1 MEFSILTANCIFLN
15 VFKID
20 ENFKNVCGI
29 YIIYNKINKKCYVGQ
44 TKNLYKRCKEHI
56 NSLNNNYH
64 YNKYLQRS
72 YNKYGSNNFD
82 VYGIEIVNNE
92 SRLNECELKYIK
104 LLQSRIYK
112 YGYNVKLDTYNRID
126 ENPSGNKGIVLP
138 SKRRAVVQLDFNGN
152 FINRYDCATVA
163 ESITGI
169 HWSNISDCCKKQR
182 GNAGGY
188 IWIYEDEYKSDSFDF
203 NAYINNLPVKKL
215 RIRSV
220 AKRDK
225 NKNKINKD
233 YTVIQMDLDG
243 NIIREFKR
251 PSQAKEFGFNPNK
264 IYECCSGRI
273 KTHKGYIWIYKK
285 DFDSNIKYVS

>member
-1 MEFSILTANCIFLN
+1 MEFSILTANRIFLN

-64 YNKYLQRS
+64 FNKYLQRS
-72 YNKYGSNNFD
+72 WNKYGSDNFD
-82 VYGIEIVNNE
+82 VYGIEIVDDE

-112 YGYNVKLDTYNRID
+112 YGYNAKLDTYDRID
-126 ENPSGNKGIVLP
+126 ENSSGNKGIVLP

-163 ESITGI
+163 ASVTGI
-169 HWSNISDCCKKQR
+169 HWSNIASCCNKQR
-182 GNAGGY
+182 GNAGGF
-188 IWIYEDEYKSDSFDF
+188 IWIYEDEYKSEFFDF
-203 NAYINNLPVKKL
+203 NKYINNLPVKRFVK
-215 RIRSV
+215 RTV
-220 AKRDK
+220 AKKD
-225 NKNKINKD
+225 KINLPTKD
-233 YTVIQMDLDG
+233 YTVLQINLDG
-243 NIIREFKR
+243 YVVMEFKK
-251 PSQAKEFGFNPNK
+251 PSHAKEFGFNPNK
-264 IYECCSGRI
+264 IYECCSGKI
-273 KTHKGYIWIYKK
+273 KTHKGYIWVYKK
-285 DFDSNIKYVS
+285 DFDSNIKYAS